1 VTQSPDPNAVHADGS
16 GTFIEEEH
24 EPMTLSHPQPE
35 VLAAMH
41 ALFRALGKPYRDPI
55 TEGATAIAV
64 GDSDATALDFL
75 HPVFPLAET
84 FAPGDAGYTSNTLSR
99 GGHLSLPCFGE
110 DGDIVVLETSFY
122 KGITALEKLTFPRE
136 QSEVH
141 AALRELLQQFEVR
154 G

>member
-1 VTQSPDPNAVHADGS
+1 
-16 GTFIEEEH
+16 
-24 EPMTLSHPQPE
+24 MTLSRPQPE

-55 TEGATAIAV
+55 TEGATEIGVAN
-64 GDSDATALDFL
+64 SFATALEFL

-110 DGDIVVLETSFY
+110 DGDIVVIETSFY
-122 KGITALEKLTFPRE
+122 KGVTVLEKLTFPRE
-136 QSEVH
+136 QGEVH
-141 AALRELLQQFEVR
+141 TALLEMLQQFEVR
-154 G
+154 N